1 MSGQHIQF
9 RTRQQQRYQMG
20 GKTQVKLVL
29 NVNGNATAVVVNIQV
44 AKMEMLQDQ
53 SFAVWGL
60 LLEEERKV
68 AALRAHIRQV

>member
-20 GKTQVKLVL
+20 GKTQVKRVL